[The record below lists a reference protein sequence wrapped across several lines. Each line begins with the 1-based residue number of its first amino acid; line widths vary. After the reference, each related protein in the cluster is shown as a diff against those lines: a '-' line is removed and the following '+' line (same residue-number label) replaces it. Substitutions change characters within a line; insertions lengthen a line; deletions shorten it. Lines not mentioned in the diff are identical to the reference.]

1 MKSLIKRILVGFI
14 VLVFIFII
22 LLFFSKYRS
31 QEKEY
36 IYVTNENKWGTSN
49 KCYVEDKNLIC
60 KDGSELVS
68 VRQFYY
74 EEK

>member
-22 LLFFSKYRS
+22 LLFFAKYRS

-49 KCYVEDKNLIC
+49 KCYVEEKSLIC
-60 KDGSELVS
+60 KNDSELVR
-68 VRQFYY
+68 VKQFYY